1 MPRHA
6 RLDAP
11 GALQH
16 IIIRGIERQKIFR
29 DDDDRAAFLNRLGRI
44 LAESGTPCYAWALM
58 PNHAHFLL
66 ETGRVPL
73 ATVMRR
79 LLTGYA
85 VTFNLRH
92 RRHGPLFQ
100 NRYKSILCEREA
112 YLLELVRYIHLNPL
126 RAQLVRDLDELDHY
140 PYAGHSALMGR
151 RVYGWQAVADV
162 LGQFARRAGAAREK
176 YRAFVADGI
185 ARGRRPDLVG
195 GGLIRSLGGWAA
207 VQELGQDES
216 LRMKGDERIL
226 GESGFVLRVLAD
238 AEEALERSEEL
249 RRRGIDLRRLAQRAA
264 DAFGVDPDNLL
275 HPGKVR
281 GLVAARSVF
290 CYWAVRELG
299 HTATALARELALT
312 QAGVSI
318 SVRRGERIVRERG
331 IRLEGGEGIL

>member
-16 IIIRGIERQKIFR
+16 IIIRGIERQEIFR
-29 DDDDRAAFLNRLGRI
+29 DDDDRAAFLKRLGRV

-100 NRYKSILCEREA
+100 NRYKSILCEREP
-112 YLLELVRYIHLNPL
+112 YLLELIRYIHLNPL
-126 RAQLVRDLDELDHY
+126 RAQMVHHLEELDRY
-140 PYAGHSALMGR
+140 PFAGHCALMGKQN
-151 RVYGWQAVADV
+151 YEWQSVEGV
-162 LGQFARRAGAAREK
+162 LGHFARRAVTARGR
-176 YRAFVADGI
+176 YRAFLAEGI
-185 ARGRRPDLVG
+185 AMGRRPDLVG
-195 GGLIRSLGGWAA
+195 GGLIRSLGGWTRVTALH
-207 VQELGQDES
+207 QEES
-216 LRMKGDERIL
+216 VRVKGDERIL
-226 GESGFVLRVLAD
+226 GESGFVLGVLAT
-238 AEEALERSEEL
+238 AEEELKRSERL
-249 RRRGIDLRRLAQRAA
+249 RRQDIDLGKVARKAA
-264 DAFGVDPDNLL
+264 DAFGVDPGSLL
-275 HPGKVR
+275 HPGKSPAV
-281 GLVAARSVF
+281 VAARSVF

-299 HTATALARELALT
+299 RTTTTLARELALT
-312 QAGVSI
+312 QPAVSI
-318 SVRRGERIVRERG
+318 AVRRGERIARERG
-331 IRLEGGEGIL
+331 LQLKGEESNL

>member
-29 DDDDRAAFLNRLGRI
+29 DDDDRAAFLNRLARV
-44 LAESGTPCYAWALM
+44 LTDSGTPCYAWALL

-100 NRYKSILCEREA
+100 NRYKSILCERES

-126 RAQLVRDLDELDHY
+126 RAQLIHDLDELDRY
-140 PYAGHSALMGR
+140 PYAGHSALMGK
-151 RVYGWQAVADV
+151 RVYEWQAVEGV
-162 LGQFARRAGAAREK
+162 LVQFARRGATARER

-185 ARGRRPDLVG
+185 GMGRRPELVG
-195 GGLIRSLGGWAA
+195 GGLIRSLGGWVA
-207 VQELGQDES
+207 VQTLRQDEP
-216 LRMKGDERIL
+216 LRVKGDERIL
-226 GESGFVLRVLAD
+226 GESEFVLRTLAT
-238 AEEALERSEEL
+238 AEEELERREQL
-249 RRRGIDLRRLAQRAA
+249 RRRGIDLSRVARLAA
-264 DAFGVDPDNLL
+264 DAFGVEPESLMRSGQL
-275 HPGKVR
+275 RRVA
-281 GLVAARSVF
+281 AARSVF

-299 HTATALARELALT
+299 HTAAALARELGMT
-312 QAGVSI
+312 QPAVSTA
-318 SVRRGERIVRERG
+318 VRRGERIARERG
-331 IRLEGGEGIL
+331 LHLEGG

>member
-16 IIIRGIERQKIFR
+16 IIIRGIERQKIFQN
-29 DDDDRAAFLNRLGRI
+29 DDDRTAFLNRLGRV
-44 LAESGTPCYAWALM
+44 LTESGTPCYAWALM

-73 ATVMRR
+73 AAVMRR

-100 NRYKSILCEREA
+100 NRYKSILCEREP

-126 RAQLVRDLDELDHY
+126 RAQLVRDLDELDRY

-151 RVYGWQAVADV
+151 RVYEWQAVDAV
-162 LGQFARRAGAAREK
+162 LGQFARRAAAARER

-207 VQELGQDES
+207 VQELRRDES
-216 LRMKGDERIL
+216 LRVKGDERIL
-226 GESGFVLRVLAD
+226 GESGFVLRVLGN
-238 AEEALERSEEL
+238 AEEALERSEGL
-249 RRRGIDLRRLAQRAA
+249 RRRGIDLRALARQAG

-275 HPGKVR
+275 RPGKLRNV
-281 GLVAARSVF
+281 VAARSVL

-299 HTATALARELALT
+299 HTATGLARDLGLT
-312 QAGVSI
+312 EAAVSI
-318 SVRRGERIVRERG
+318 AVRRGERISRERG
-331 IRLEGGEGIL
+331 LQLEAG